1 MGRLHYNS
9 RHLMVIEIIDIRCK
23 RKSTNKN
30 ELHWNSGN
38 LKIMKYLIEKDAN
51 IINHKDFRGRT
62 ALHYSFET
70 GNLKYGYLIR
80 KEIKLTHKNELN

>member
-1 MGRLHYNS
+1 
-9 RHLMVIEIIDIRCK
+9 
-23 RKSTNKN
+23 
-30 ELHWNSGN
+30 
-38 LKIMKYLIEKDAN
+38 MKYLIEKDAN
-51 IINHKDFRGRT
+51 IINHKDFDGRT